1 MCFHTH
7 TLKGTD
13 RRASWKFIKA
23 RKARTSTESKFLAFN
38 ILRVGYQERNQDQ
51 EEIKVFIEDVFGD
64 KQKIDLNEFKRI
76 NIEDSS
82 EMLFAVRSLL
92 LTFTDHVYFARKP
105 PLCAKF
111 LQVEKQFQE
120 KAEPDS

>member
-1 MCFHTH
+1 
-7 TLKGTD
+7 LKGTD

-23 RKARTSTESKFLAFN
+23 QKARTSTESKFLAFN

-82 EMLFAVRSLL
+82 EMLFAVRPLL
-92 LTFTDHVYFARKP
+92 LNFHRSCLFCTEASPVRKI
-105 PLCAKF
+105 
-111 LQVEKQFQE
+111 
-120 KAEPDS
+120 SSG